1 MITVCMCVCM
11 YVCVYIFVRYPLLF
25 YNPIIR
31 PMVYVLMYI
40 ILLCV
45 CVNVESILIL
55 CLRSQ
60 FHWILFPLLPL
71 PTFLPT
77 ICALILL
84 FYIIMAV
91 IIEHIAIARGRAWS
105 FVVLC

>member
-1 MITVCMCVCM
+1 MITVCTCTCVC
-11 YVCVYIFVRYPLLF
+11 VCVYIFVRYPLLF

-31 PMVYVLMYI
+31 PMVYVLMYYI
-40 ILLCV
+40 IYYIMCV

-77 ICALILL
+77 ICDLILL

-91 IIEHIAIARGRAWS
+91 KILNI
-105 FVVLC
+105 

>member
-1 MITVCMCVCM
+1 MITVLCVCV

-31 PMVYVLMYI
+31 PMVYVLTDYI
-40 ILLCV
+40 LYYYVCV

-71 PTFLPT
+71 PTFFPT
-77 ICALILL
+77 ICVTLSYYFILSWL
-84 FYIIMAV
+84 
-91 IIEHIAIARGRAWS
+91 
-105 FVVLC
+105 